1 MATLVTD
8 YGPGVDAETWFK
20 NRFAETGGQVAE
32 TLRVPLQNPDFATV
46 ARGYGA
52 FGARLE
58 RNEDIEGVIADAVRA
73 VTEDRVPAVVHVL
86 ADPAK
91 LLPGM

>member
-1 MATLVTD
+1 MCIRD
-8 YGPGVDAETWFK
+8 SHYPG
-20 NRFAETGGQVAE
+20 
-32 TLRVPLQNPDFATV
+32 RVSGTQLENPDFATL

-73 VTEDRVPAVVHVL
+73 VTEDRIPAVVHVV